1 MDMLRVQ
8 ALWTGFQGAPGYS
21 SFYFAGGGGLISD
34 AGQVVSRVR
43 DALEHLEAPLP
54 TGVSIQISGTVE
66 VIDSDSGQLVG
77 YQDVDQP
84 DPVVGDAAGTSY
96 SAPSGAVVNWLT
108 DDVRFGRRIR
118 GRTFVVPL
126 SSSAYQADGTLTNGA
141 LSSLN
146 DFASAMR
153 GWDFD
158 SEFGVFSRPRGGSGG
173 VFATCTGHRVPDMVA
188 VLRSRRD

>member
-1 MDMLRVQ
+1 MQ
-8 ALWTGFQGAPGYS
+8 ALWSGFQGAPGYT

-34 AGQVVSRVR
+34 AGQIVSRVH

-54 TGVSIQISGTVE
+54 TGVSIQVSGSVE
-66 VIDSDSGQLVG
+66 VIDSDTGQLTG
-77 YQDVDQP
+77 YVDVDQP
-84 DPVVGDAAGTSY
+84 DAVEGDAAGTNF

-118 GRTFVVPL
+118 GRTFIVPL
-126 SSSAYQADGTLTNGA
+126 SGSAYQADGTLTTSA
-141 LSSLN
+141 LGSLN

-153 GWDFD
+153 SWDFD

-173 VFATCTGHRVPDMVA
+173 VFATCTGHRVPDMAA